1 MQVGWGS
8 WYDHVKGYWKECK
21 ERNILY
27 ILYEDMKENPFREI
41 KRIMHY
47 LDLSVSEDVIEKIVQ
62 LTSFQVMKDN
72 PMANYSYIPKP
83 VFDQSISAFM
93 RKGEVGDWVN
103 YFTPTQSQMFDEDY
117 ANQMKDVDIPF
128 RFSI

>member
-1 MQVGWGS
+1 MS
-8 WYDHVKGYWKECK
+8 ASLSF
-21 ERNILY
+21 LY
-27 ILYEDMKENPFREI
+27 VIFLFSKNPFREI

-47 LDLSVSEDVIEKIVQ
+47 LDLSVSEDIIERIVQ

-93 RKGEVGDWVN
+93 RKGLYKNHTKYPILD
-103 YFTPTQSQMFDEDY
+103 
-117 ANQMKDVDIPF
+117 
-128 RFSI
+128 